1 MNTAISRRLSTL
13 RRMIISGSD
22 SAVTDIMK
30 ASTVP
35 SAAPLPSSA
44 STTGMMPAAFEYIG
58 TPISTTAGTDH
69 QAPLPMMVASSSA
82 GT

>member
-1 MNTAISRRLSTL
+1 
-13 RRMIISGSD
+13 MIISGSD
-22 SAVTDIMK
+22 SAITDIMK

-35 SAAPLPSSA
+35 SAAPLAMSA

-58 TPISTTAGTDH
+58 MPISTAAGTDH
-69 QAPLPMMVASSSA
+69 QTSRPMIEASRSD

>member
-1 MNTAISRRLSTL
+1 MTAI
-13 RRMIISGSD
+13 MN
-22 SAVTDIMK
+22 

-35 SAAPLPSSA
+35 SAAPFPSSA

-58 TPISTTAGTDH
+58 TPSATAAGTDH
-69 QAPLPMMVASSSA
+69 HADFPMNPASRPS